1 MRPKPRESIELVERF
16 ATPPAKLYAMWLHPV
31 WHGKFTG
38 GAEAVME
45 PKVGELYSAWDG
57 YIEGAV
63 LVLEEPH
70 RIVQS
75 WRTADFAATDKD
87 SRLELL
93 LEADGEGT
101 RLTLRHTELPPGTSA
116 TYTAGWEDHYFVHM
130 REVLGVL
137 G

>member
-1 MRPKPRESIELVERF
+1 MRPKPRESIELTERF
-16 ATPPAKLYAMWLHPV
+16 ATPPTKLFSMWLHPV

-38 GAEAVME
+38 GAAAVME

-93 LEADGEGT
+93 LEADGGGT
-101 RLTLRHTELPPGTSA
+101 RLTLRHTELPPGTSG
-116 TYTAGWEDHYFVHM
+116 TYTQGWEDHYFVHM

-137 G
+137 P